1 MPLSFLTSLFGG
13 SGAPSAGFS
22 DQSTNSSSN
31 TNTSSNLNTSNTG
44 TTTKNLAPFQ
54 SMLTGP
60 LSSFITRLMTNPQE
74 TVAPFKAAARD
85 SVSSTYSG
93 LGDTLR
99 QQFLGST
106 GGGQSGKFGMALAQ
120 GNLQRVGDLSKS
132 DMGFDQTAAQLPLA
146 GAGLAEQLL
155 AQNFGSTT
163 TGASSAESTGTSATS
178 GKSSTS
184 GFSLKI

>member
-1 MPLSFLTSLFGG
+1 MATTFLGQLMGG
-13 SGAPSAGFS
+13 GQAGAGFS
-22 DQSTNSSSN
+22 NQSTNTSSN
-31 TNTSSNLNTSNTG
+31 TNTSGSLNTTNTG
-44 TTTKNLAPFQ
+44 TTTKNLTPFQ

-60 LSSFITRLMTNPQE
+60 LSSFITQLMTNPQA

-85 SVSSTYSG
+85 SVNSTYSG

-132 DMGFDQTAAQLPLA
+132 DMGFDQTAAQLPVA

-155 AQNFGSTT
+155 AQNFGQTT
-163 TGASSAESTGTSATS
+163 TGASSAESTGTSATT
-178 GKSSTS
+178 GKSNTS
-184 GFSLKI
+184 GFNFSI